1 MIKLVMPIA
10 LKAAKKIVA
19 AEITTAPEA
28 ILNIAKQT
36 LKSVTQ
42 NKKIVLYVNKD
53 DFEFLDKHKTK
64 IKELFESLDSLSLRE
79 REDVERGGLIVETEA
94 GIINAQIKDR
104 WRNLEAAFDSLG
116 EKLRKGG

>member
-1 MIKLVMPIA
+1 M
-10 LKAAKKIVA
+10 
-19 AEITTAPEA
+19 
-28 ILNIAKQT
+28 
-36 LKSVTQ
+36 
-42 NKKIVLYVNKD
+42 LYVNKD
-53 DFEFLDKHKTK
+53 DFEVLDKNKAK

-79 REDVERGGLIVETEA
+79 REDVERGGLVVETEA